1 MFVEGS
7 GTKKKF
13 VAEGDT
19 LFKEGDAGDAAYIVD
34 SGKVGIYKTVEGEE
48 VELAVLNPGELF
60 GEMAI
65 VDGSPRMAHAVAIEE
80 SVVIKI
86 PADALNSRLKKAD
99 PFIRALM
106 NILVQSLRGVHNT
119 YMRRSRSLT
128 DYLNASQFHL
138 QSFRLFL
145 LRQKNDERRALGH
158 EKLDQIDVLIGE
170 LRELYKDHP
179 DQRENVLRETDLTR
193 KKSD

>member
-1 MFVEGS
+1 MFVEGGGS
-7 GTKKKF
+7 KKQF
-13 VAEGDT
+13 VPEGDI

-34 SGKVGIYKTVEGEE
+34 SGKIGIYKYVEGQE
-48 VELAVLNPGELF
+48 VELAVLNGGELF

-65 VDGSPRMAHAVAIEE
+65 VDGSPRMAHAVALEE

-99 PFIRALM
+99 PFLRALM
-106 NILVQSLRGVHNT
+106 NILVQSLRGVHST

-128 DYLNASQFHL
+128 DYMNAAQFHL

-145 LRQKNDERRALGH
+145 LRQPDDERRMRGH
-158 EKLDQIDVLIGE
+158 EKLDQIDMLLDE
-170 LRELYKDHP
+170 LRDLYKDHP
-179 DQRENVLRETDLTR
+179 DRRENVLRETDLTR
-193 KKSD
+193 RKPD

>member
-1 MFVEGS
+1 MFIEGGGS
-7 GTKKKF
+7 KKQF

-34 SGKVGIYKTVEGEE
+34 SGQIGIYKNVEGQE

-65 VDGSPRMAHAVAIEE
+65 VDGSPRMAYAVAIEE

-86 PADALNSRLKKAD
+86 PADALDARLKKAD

-106 NILVQSLRGVHNT
+106 NILVQSLRGVHNS

-128 DYLNASQFHL
+128 DYTNAAQFHL

-145 LRQKNDERRALGH
+145 LRQDDDERRKLGH
-158 EKLDQIDVLIGE
+158 QKLDQIDKLTEE
-170 LRELYKDHP
+170 LRDLYRDHP
-179 DQRENVLRETDLTR
+179 DRRQNALRETDLTR
-193 KKSD
+193 KKFD

>member
-1 MFVEGS
+1 MFVEGG

-34 SGKVGIYKTVEGEE
+34 SGKVGIYKTVEGEQ

-86 PADALNSRLKKAD
+86 PADALNSRLKKVD

-119 YMRRSRSLT
+119 YMRRSRSFT
-128 DYLNASQFHL
+128 DYMNAAQFHL

-145 LRQKNDERRALGH
+145 LRQNDDERRKLGH
-158 EKLDQIDVLIGE
+158 EKLDQIDALMGE
-170 LRELYKDHP
+170 LRNLYKDHP
-179 DQRENVLRETDLTR
+179 DRRENVLRETDLTR